1 MAVSVGR
8 PSLLRRRPCPIPFS
22 PLPLLASSPSCLS
35 LPHRH
40 GSVPCLCPSPSPAP
54 APPPPRQTE
63 EMDGFGRHVN
73 SRIRKNIECKVLLRK
88 SLLSD
93 GDMLISLL
101 RTFTM
106 AKVYFRDMHSLLFVT
121 ISFYFDV
128 VFFILYHCFYCS
140 DVNWKVVRLNSYTTS
155 VKSCITDFV

>member
-1 MAVSVGR
+1 
-8 PSLLRRRPCPIPFS
+8 
-22 PLPLLASSPSCLS
+22 
-35 LPHRH
+35 
-40 GSVPCLCPSPSPAP
+40 
-54 APPPPRQTE
+54 
-63 EMDGFGRHVN
+63 MDGFGRHVN

-128 VFFILYHCFYCS
+128 FFLSFIIVSIALM
-140 DVNWKVVRLNSYTTS
+140 
-155 VKSCITDFV
+155 